1 MADTEKKWYV
11 LRAVSGKEGKVKEYI
26 DTQLRLNEKL
36 AERVFEVLLPM
47 EKHATVRKDGKRVVK
62 EKLSL
67 PGYVLVQANMSPD
80 VASTL
85 RFMPNV
91 LGFLGG
97 MSDPSP
103 VRQAD
108 INRLLGN
115 VEETELDEV
124 QDIPYL
130 VGETVQVTDGPF
142 SGFHGVIEEVNTEKH
157 KLKVM
162 VMIFGRQNPLELS
175 FMQVA
180 KEE

>member
-1 MADTEKKWYV
+1 MADIENKWYV
-11 LRAVSGKEGKVKEYI
+11 LRAISGKESKVKEYI
-26 DTQLRLNEKL
+26 DAQLRMNSKL

-47 EKHATVRKDGKRVVK
+47 EKHTSLRNGKRVVK

-67 PGYVLVQANMSPD
+67 PGYVLVQANMTPD

-85 RFMPNV
+85 RFIPNV

-97 MSDPSP
+97 TSEPTP

-108 INRLLGN
+108 VNRLLGN
-115 VEETELDEV
+115 VEDVEAGNM
-124 QDIPYL
+124 QDVPYN
-130 VGETVQVTDGPF
+130 VGESVKVIEGPF
-142 SGFHGVIEEVNTEKH
+142 SGFHGVIEDVNTEKH

>member
-1 MADTEKKWYV
+1 MANTEKKWYV
-11 LRAVSGKEGKVKEYI
+11 LRAVSGKEAKVKEYI
-26 DTQLRLNEKL
+26 DAELRQNAKL
-36 AERVFEVLLPM
+36 AERVFEVLLPT
-47 EKHATVRKDGKRVVK
+47 ESHASLRNGKRVVT

-67 PGYVLVQANMSPD
+67 PGYVLVEAIMNSE

-91 LGFLGG
+91 LGILGG
-97 MSDPSP
+97 VAEPTP
-103 VRQAD
+103 VRQAEV
-108 INRLLGN
+108 NRLLGN
-115 VEETELDEV
+115 VEDTALEEV
-124 QDIPYL
+124 QDIPYT
-130 VGETVQVTDGPF
+130 VGESVKVTDGPF
-142 SGFHGVIEEVNTEKH
+142 SGFHGIIEEVNTEKH

>member
-1 MADTEKKWYV
+1 MADIENKWYV
-11 LRAVSGKEGKVKEYI
+11 LRAISGKESKVKEYI
-26 DTQLRLNEKL
+26 DAQLRMNSKL

-47 EKHATVRKDGKRVVK
+47 EKHTSLRNGKRVVK

-67 PGYVLVQANMSPD
+67 PGYVLVQANMTPD

-85 RFMPNV
+85 RFIPNV

-97 MSDPSP
+97 TSEPTP

-108 INRLLGN
+108 VNRLLGN
-115 VEETELDEV
+115 VEDVEV
-124 QDIPYL
+124 GNMQDVPYN
-130 VGETVQVTDGPF
+130 VGESVKVIEGPF
-142 SGFHGVIEEVNTEKH
+142 SGFHGVIEDVNTDKH

-180 KEE
+180 REE

>member
-11 LRAVSGKEGKVKEYI
+11 LRAISGKEAKVKEYI
-26 DTQLRLNEKL
+26 DAELRQNAKL
-36 AERVFEVLLPM
+36 AERVFEVLLPT
-47 EKHATVRKDGKRVVK
+47 ESHASLRNGKRVVT

-67 PGYVLVQANMSPD
+67 PGYVLVQANMNSEI
-80 VASTL
+80 ASTL

-97 MSDPSP
+97 MAEPTP
-103 VRQAD
+103 VRQAEV
-108 INRLLGN
+108 NRLLGT
-115 VEETELDEV
+115 VEDSVLEEV
-124 QDIPYL
+124 QDIPYT
-130 VGETVQVTDGPF
+130 VGESVKVTDGPF
-142 SGFHGVIEEVNTEKH
+142 SGFRGIIEEVNTEKH
-157 KLKVM
+157 KLRVM

>member
-1 MADTEKKWYV
+1 MADIENKWYV
-11 LRAVSGKEGKVKEYI
+11 LRAISGKESKVKEYI
-26 DTQLRLNEKL
+26 DAQLRMNSKL

-47 EKHATVRKDGKRVVK
+47 EKHTSLRNGKRVVK

-67 PGYVLVQANMSPD
+67 PGYVLVQANMTPD

-85 RFMPNV
+85 RFIPNV

-97 MSDPSP
+97 TSEPTP

-108 INRLLGN
+108 VNRLLGN
-115 VEETELDEV
+115 VEDVEAGNM
-124 QDIPYL
+124 QDVPYN
-130 VGETVQVTDGPF
+130 VGESVKVIEGPF
-142 SGFHGVIEEVNTEKH
+142 SGFHGVIEDVNTEKH

-180 KEE
+180 REE

>member
-1 MADTEKKWYV
+1 
-11 LRAVSGKEGKVKEYI
+11 
-26 DTQLRLNEKL
+26 
-36 AERVFEVLLPM
+36 M
-47 EKHATVRKDGKRVVK
+47 EKHTSLRNGKRVVK

-67 PGYVLVQANMSPD
+67 PGYVLVQANMTPD

-85 RFMPNV
+85 RFIPNV

-97 MSDPSP
+97 TSEPTP

-108 INRLLGN
+108 VNRLLGN
-115 VEETELDEV
+115 VEDVEAGNM
-124 QDIPYL
+124 QDVPYN
-130 VGETVQVTDGPF
+130 VGESVKVIEGPF
-142 SGFHGVIEEVNTEKH
+142 SGFHGVIEDVNTEKH

>member
-1 MADTEKKWYV
+1 MADIENKWYV
-11 LRAVSGKEGKVKEYI
+11 LRAISGKESKVKEYI
-26 DTQLRLNEKL
+26 DAQLRMNSKL

-47 EKHATVRKDGKRVVK
+47 EKHTSLRNGKRVVK

-67 PGYVLVQANMSPD
+67 PGYVLVQANMTPD

-85 RFMPNV
+85 RFIPNV

-97 MSDPSP
+97 TSEPTP

-108 INRLLGN
+108 VNRLLGN
-115 VEETELDEV
+115 VEDVEAGNM
-124 QDIPYL
+124 QDVPYS
-130 VGETVQVTDGPF
+130 VGESVKVIEGPF
-142 SGFHGVIEEVNTEKH
+142 SGFHGVIEDVNTEKH

>member
-1 MADTEKKWYV
+1 MADIENKWYV
-11 LRAVSGKEGKVKEYI
+11 LRAISGKESKVKEYI
-26 DTQLRLNEKL
+26 DAQLRMNSKL

-47 EKHATVRKDGKRVVK
+47 EKHTSLRNGNRVVK

-67 PGYVLVQANMSPD
+67 PGYVLVQANMTPD

-85 RFMPNV
+85 RFIPNV

-97 MSDPSP
+97 TSEPTP

-108 INRLLGN
+108 VNRLLGN
-115 VEETELDEV
+115 VEDVEAGNM
-124 QDIPYL
+124 QDVPYN
-130 VGETVQVTDGPF
+130 VGESVKVIEGPF
-142 SGFHGVIEEVNTEKH
+142 SGFHGVIEDVNTEKH

-180 KEE
+180 REE

>member
-11 LRAVSGKEGKVKEYI
+11 LRAISGKEAKVKEYI
-26 DTQLRLNEKL
+26 DAELRQNAKL
-36 AERVFEVLLPM
+36 AERVFEVLLPT
-47 EKHATVRKDGKRVVK
+47 ESHASLRNGKRVVT

-67 PGYVLVQANMSPD
+67 PGYVLVQANMNSEI
-80 VASTL
+80 ASTL

-97 MSDPSP
+97 MAEQTP
-103 VRQAD
+103 VRQAEV
-108 INRLLGN
+108 NRLLGN
-115 VEETELDEV
+115 VEDSVLEEV
-124 QDIPYL
+124 QDIPYT
-130 VGETVQVTDGPF
+130 VGESVKVTDGPF
-142 SGFHGVIEEVNTEKH
+142 SGFHGIIEEVNTEKH

>member
-11 LRAVSGKEGKVKEYI
+11 LRAISGKEAKVKEYI
-26 DTQLRLNEKL
+26 ENEISHNEKL
-36 AERVFEVLLPM
+36 AQYVFQVLLPT
-47 EKHATVRKDGKRVVK
+47 EKIAALRNGKRVVK

-67 PGYVLVQANMSPD
+67 PGYVLVEAIMESE

-97 MSDPSP
+97 MSHPSP
-103 VRQAD
+103 IRQSD
-108 INRLLGN
+108 VNRLLGN
-115 VEETELDEV
+115 SEDSELEENI
-124 QDIPYL
+124 DIPFE
-130 VGETVQVTDGPF
+130 VGESVMVADGPF

-162 VMIFGRQNPLELS
+162 VTIFGRQNPLELS
-175 FMQVA
+175 FGQVT
-180 KEE
+180 KED

>member
-1 MADTEKKWYV
+1 MN
-11 LRAVSGKEGKVKEYI
+11 S
-26 DTQLRLNEKL
+26 KL

-47 EKHATVRKDGKRVVK
+47 EKHTSLRNGKRVVK

-67 PGYVLVQANMSPD
+67 PGYVLVQANMTPD

-85 RFMPNV
+85 RFIPNV

-97 MSDPSP
+97 TSEPTP

-108 INRLLGN
+108 VNRLLGN
-115 VEETELDEV
+115 VEDVEAGNM
-124 QDIPYL
+124 QDVPYN
-130 VGETVQVTDGPF
+130 VGESVKVIEGPF
-142 SGFHGVIEEVNTEKH
+142 SGFHGVIEDVNTDKH

-180 KEE
+180 REE

>member
-1 MADTEKKWYV
+1 MADIENKWYV
-11 LRAVSGKEGKVKEYI
+11 LRAISGKESKVKEYI
-26 DTQLRLNEKL
+26 DAQLRMNSKL

-47 EKHATVRKDGKRVVK
+47 EKHTSLRNGKRVVK

-67 PGYVLVQANMSPD
+67 PGYVLVQANMTPD

-85 RFMPNV
+85 RFIPNV

-97 MSDPSP
+97 ISEPTP

-108 INRLLGN
+108 VNRLLGN
-115 VEETELDEV
+115 VEDVEAGNM
-124 QDIPYL
+124 QDVPYN
-130 VGETVQVTDGPF
+130 VGESVKVIEGPF
-142 SGFHGVIEEVNTEKH
+142 SGFHGVIEDVNTEKH

-180 KEE
+180 REE

>member
-1 MADTEKKWYV
+1 MADIENKWYV
-11 LRAVSGKEGKVKEYI
+11 LRAISGKESKVKEYI
-26 DTQLRLNEKL
+26 DAQLRMNSKL

-47 EKHATVRKDGKRVVK
+47 EKHTSLRNGKRVVK

-67 PGYVLVQANMSPD
+67 PGYVLVQANMTPD

-85 RFMPNV
+85 RFIPNV

-97 MSDPSP
+97 TSEPTP

-108 INRLLGN
+108 VNRLLGN
-115 VEETELDEV
+115 VEDVEAGNM
-124 QDIPYL
+124 QDVPYN
-130 VGETVQVTDGPF
+130 VGESVKVIEGPF
-142 SGFHGVIEEVNTEKH
+142 SGFHGVVEDVNTDKH

-180 KEE
+180 REE

>member
-1 MADTEKKWYV
+1 MADIENKWYV
-11 LRAVSGKEGKVKEYI
+11 LRAISGKESKVKEYI
-26 DTQLRLNEKL
+26 DAQLRMNLKL

-47 EKHATVRKDGKRVVK
+47 EKHISLRNGKRVVK

-67 PGYVLVQANMSPD
+67 PGYVLVQANMTPD

-85 RFMPNV
+85 RFIPNV

-97 MSDPSP
+97 TSEPTP

-108 INRLLGN
+108 VNRLLGN
-115 VEETELDEV
+115 VEDVEAGNM
-124 QDIPYL
+124 QDVPYN
-130 VGETVQVTDGPF
+130 VGESVKVIEGPF
-142 SGFHGVIEEVNTEKH
+142 SGFHGVIEDVNTEKH